1 MKHYIIYLKALWR
14 NRKEL
19 KHLIHTHLVSSGEL
33 LEYKKTK
40 LITQD
45 FTKKVNHQPTK
56 KITEQDVKDF
66 LAGKTIVTP
75 EYILKNKS

>member
-19 KHLIHTHLVSSGEL
+19 KQLIHHHLVSSGEL

-40 LITQD
+40 LMTQD
-45 FTKKVNHQPTK
+45 FTKKVTHQPSTH
-56 KITEQDVKDF
+56 ITEQDIKDF

>member
-1 MKHYIIYLKALWR
+1 MKYYIIYLKALWR

-19 KHLIHTHLVSSGEL
+19 KQMVHSHLMASGEL

-40 LITQD
+40 LIAQD
-45 FTKKVNHQPTK
+45 FTKKINHQPTK

-66 LAGKTIVTP
+66 LAGKTIITP
-75 EYILKNKS
+75 EYILKKQQ